1 MHPSVRQIDLLDDNW
16 TLLSF
21 TTRCH
26 GFILTHHGKHKVPHC
41 YFIEKNILLSLLRR
55 ISGTVS
61 GACHMHVI
69 CDLIHSRLQK
79 ERNGLGVL
87 IKSYE
92 VSRLGTGKTVLRQ
105 SKPNPRINQNTKK
118 K

>member
-16 TLLSF
+16 MRLSF
-21 TTRCH
+21 TSRCH
-26 GFILTHHGKHKVPHC
+26 YK
-41 YFIEKNILLSLLRR
+41 
-55 ISGTVS
+55 VS

-69 CDLIHSRLQK
+69 CDLIHSRLQN
-79 ERNGLGVL
+79 ERNGLWVL
-87 IKSYE
+87 IKRYE

-118 K
+118 TKNLKLSVNIITFSSTVILRHLCGFE